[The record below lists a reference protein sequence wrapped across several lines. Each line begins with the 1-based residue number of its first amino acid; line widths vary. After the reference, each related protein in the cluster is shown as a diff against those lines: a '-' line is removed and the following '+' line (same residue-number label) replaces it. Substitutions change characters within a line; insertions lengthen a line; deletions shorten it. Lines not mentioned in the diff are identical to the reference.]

1 MNVNEVWEFLTS
13 VWRSLSNG
21 DRIDAAIFL
30 VLILTLFYTA
40 RGVRLQ
46 AKASDFS
53 SYLLLT
59 ERLSKAW
66 RAYGDA
72 RACSSSSSEQASSQ
86 REDFEFLE
94 LMNVLEMACHLYN
107 EKIPG
112 CATMD
117 MLRDHLQEVIPEIFK
132 NPIARARIYEARSG
146 RDTFGHIR
154 RFVRNQ
160 KIEIEDVPHQ

>member
-30 VLILTLFYTA
+30 VLILTLCYTA

-46 AKASDFS
+46 AQASDFS

-72 RACSSSSSEQASSQ
+72 RASSSSLSNQAS
-86 REDFEFLE
+86 REREEFEFLE

-107 EKIPG
+107 RKIILPETG
-112 CATMD
+112 E
-117 MLRDHLQEVIPEIFK
+117 MLCDHLKEVLPKIFQNPECKGMIC
-132 NPIARARIYEARSG
+132 RAFSG
-146 RDTFGHIR
+146 RDTFFHIR
-154 RFVRNQ
+154 RFAR
-160 KIEIEDVPHQ
+160 KHGIEGVPQQ